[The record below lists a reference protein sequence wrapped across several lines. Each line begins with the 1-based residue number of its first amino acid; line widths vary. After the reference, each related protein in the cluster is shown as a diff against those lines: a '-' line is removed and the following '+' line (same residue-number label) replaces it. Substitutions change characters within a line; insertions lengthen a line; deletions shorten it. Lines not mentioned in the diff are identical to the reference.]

1 MHSRIDDNNL
11 GNDGSQRAPKASRH
25 SAIVFYYFSYE
36 RSSLVRAFD
45 CMIGSFFLSF
55 FTVTRRS
62 VATHLCSFGWWK
74 LLSVLS
80 NGYIAFVVDVATRS
94 SLKVTTRYQQPVNE
108 DRPIGVQYRQFSN
121 DWRRC
126 RVALTNP
133 TLPWKVETQWWSAW
147 KLKNTT
153 AEHGTVR
160 FSFVELLST
169 SANIIWTHNK
179 RIIAYLT

>member
-1 MHSRIDDNNL
+1 MTSIPKPSYFIRQPPGNCPRSFSSFVHDPSAVTIYAVKQMHSRIDDNNL
-11 GNDGSQRAPKASRH
+11 GNGGSQRALKASRH

-45 CMIGSFFLSF
+45 CTIGSFFFLSF
-55 FTVTRRS
+55 FTVTGRS

-94 SLKVTTRYQQPVNE
+94 SLKVATRYQQPVNE

-126 RVALTNP
+126 RVALRNP
-133 TLPWKVETQWWSAW
+133 TLP
-147 KLKNTT
+147 
-153 AEHGTVR
+153 
-160 FSFVELLST
+160 
-169 SANIIWTHNK
+169 
-179 RIIAYLT
+179 